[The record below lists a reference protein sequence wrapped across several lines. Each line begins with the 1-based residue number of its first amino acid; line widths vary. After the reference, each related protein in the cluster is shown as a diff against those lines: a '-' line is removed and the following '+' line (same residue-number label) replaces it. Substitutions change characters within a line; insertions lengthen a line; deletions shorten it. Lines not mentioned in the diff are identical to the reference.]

1 MNNENEI
8 MIKLPS
14 ELFIEGNFK
23 TYHSIN
29 IESNFTGIL
38 LSKNKVIIEPNSTFE
53 GDIICSNLD
62 LSGKIKGNIFC
73 TGKVHAKQN
82 CEVIG
87 NIYTCRFENDE
98 TTDLECLITVP
109 KTIIVNKI
117 KSLLKDIDLTKKFS
131 SDESL
136 PKIIEWFKKN
146 QLSVDEKKEIESSLE
161 VLQTVKDPENDSNQT
176 QAISDTN
183 RGIVN
188 PQKFISVKQKN

>member
-8 MIKLPS
+8 IIKLPS

-38 LSKNKVIIEPNSTFE
+38 LSKNKVIIESNSTFE

-109 KTIIVNKI
+109 KTIVVNKI
-117 KSLLKDIDLTKKFS
+117 KSLIKDIDLTKKFS

-136 PKIIEWFKKN
+136 PKIIEWFKKH
-146 QLSVDEKKEIESSLE
+146 QLSVEEKKEIESSLE
-161 VLQTVKDPENDSNQT
+161 VLQTVNDPENDSNQS
-176 QAISDTN
+176 QVISNTN
-183 RGIVN
+183 TGIVN
-188 PQKFISVKQKN
+188 PQKLWS

>member
-38 LSKNKVIIEPNSTFE
+38 LSKNKVIIESNSTFE

-109 KTIIVNKI
+109 KTIVVNKI
-117 KSLLKDIDLTKKFS
+117 KSLIKDIDLTKKFS

-146 QLSVDEKKEIESSLE
+146 QLSVEEKNEIESSHE
-161 VLQTVKDPENDSNQT
+161 VLQTVNDPENYIIESQVIN
-176 QAISDTN
+176 DTN
-183 RGIVN
+183 IGIVN
-188 PQKFISVKQKN
+188 PQKFISVLKK

>member
-1 MNNENEI
+1 MNTENEI

-38 LSKNKVIIEPNSTFE
+38 LSKNKVIIESNSTFE

-109 KTIIVNKI
+109 KTIVVNKI
-117 KSLLKDIDLTKKFS
+117 KSLIKDIDLTKKFS

-146 QLSVDEKKEIESSLE
+146 QLSVEEKKEIESSIE
-161 VLQTVKDPENDSNQT
+161 VLQTVNDSENYINESQV
-176 QAISDTN
+176 INDTN
-183 RGIVN
+183 IGIVN
-188 PQKFISVKQKN
+188 PQKFISVLKK

>member
-8 MIKLPS
+8 IIKLPS

-38 LSKNKVIIEPNSTFE
+38 LSKNKVIIESNSTFE

-109 KTIIVNKI
+109 KTIVVNKI
-117 KSLLKDIDLTKKFS
+117 KSLIKDIDLTKKFS

-146 QLSVDEKKEIESSLE
+146 QLSVEEKNEIESSHE
-161 VLQTVKDPENDSNQT
+161 VLQTVNDPENYIIESQVIN
-176 QAISDTN
+176 DTN
-183 RGIVN
+183 IGIVN
-188 PQKFISVKQKN
+188 PQKFISVLKK